1 MLGFGG
7 MWAPKYTYEENRSY
21 KIWPP
26 NFRHMKKISLMK
38 AQQQQ
43 TITIYFISQDFAVNK
58 IQQNYTQEAGNGIRH
73 STVFKNFQQS
83 IFPDP

>member
-1 MLGFGG
+1 MEHGCWGSGG
-7 MWAPKYTYEENRSY
+7 CG
-21 KIWPP
+21 PP
-26 NFRHMKKISLMK
+26 NIHTKKIGLTKYGPQIFRHMKKIGLMK

-73 STVFKNFQQS
+73 STVF
-83 IFPDP
+83 